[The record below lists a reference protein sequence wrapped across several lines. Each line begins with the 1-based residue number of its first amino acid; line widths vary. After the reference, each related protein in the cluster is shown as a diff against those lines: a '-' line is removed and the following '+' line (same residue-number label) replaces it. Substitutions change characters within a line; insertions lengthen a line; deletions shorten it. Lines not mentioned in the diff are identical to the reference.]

1 MAHYVDYG
9 DLYDPEFP
17 LPGKFADEFDED
29 IGELPDDPDDYPV
42 SAGQNSTGVLRRG
55 SAAALAALAFYNT
68 LPLSTKSALTYVAAG
83 VGSSALRKGMD
94 WMWPGERPG
103 SKKELHL
110 GGGQGRRR
118 LAGKRRTQAVAQA
131 LARVKAGQSFASQS
145 DRQRALDEAIAAEKA
160 VNDEYHKFEKSYE
173 RSHPLGFNNSAS
185 VPEHLLDEWK
195 SAGNEQASRYTAQ
208 LREARR
214 RVATLQ
220 ATPIEVP
227 KANVEGRDS
236 DMRRYARDHRRRM
249 RAVRYA
255 KQLPAERFLAAYG
268 ASRRVRK
275 GMNYHR

>member
-29 IGELPDDPDDYPV
+29 IGEIPDDPDDYPV
-42 SAGQNSTGVLRRG
+42 SGGLNSTGALHRG
-55 SAAALAALAFYNT
+55 AAALAAAMGVYNA
-68 LPLSTKSALTYVAAG
+68 LPLSTKSAIKYVAAG

-94 WMWPGERPG
+94 WMWPGDRG
-103 SKKELHL
+103 KKEVFL

-118 LAGKRRTQAVAQA
+118 MLGTRRAQA
-131 LARVKAGQSFASQS
+131 IAQAKSRISSGQSFASQS
-145 DRQRALDEAIAAEKA
+145 EKQRALDEAIAAEKS
-160 VNDEYHKFEKSYE
+160 VNDEYHKFEKSYD
-173 RSHPLGFNNSAS
+173 RSFPMGWGHEQS
-185 VPEHLLDEWK
+185 VPLHLQDEWK
-195 SAGNEQASRYTAQ
+195 SVGNEQATRYTAQ

-214 RVATLQ
+214 RVATLEQ
-220 ATPIEVP
+220 TPIETP
-227 KANVEGRDS
+227 KALVEGRDHQ
-236 DMRRYARDHRRRM
+236 MRRYARDHRRRM

-268 ASRRVRK
+268 ASRGVRK